1 MDAHLYRRA
10 RGLAPLAQLAA
21 GILASQ
27 IASPLLADEPPA
39 LFPSHATIQVGDE
52 PIGRSPYEDWT
63 DQGMQPLPDRQARQD
78 DITIWQAN
86 LINAAYGGYGWRE
99 DEHYCAGCP
108 QGIRKRATPSN
119 THHYCGYYVGGG
131 VPCFGEGRYF
141 DEGTWG
147 WDYLGI
153 TFPKK
158 VGLQWTHW
166 RYQGGTGA
174 YKTDGPHIPHH

>member
-1 MDAHLYRRA
+1 MDAQFCSLVRECGRA
-10 RGLAPLAQLAA
+10 TVVVFAILLTAASLVASEPGAQK
-21 GILASQ
+21 
-27 IASPLLADEPPA
+27 
-39 LFPSHATIQVGDE
+39 ATIVVVDDLT
-52 PIGRSPYEDWT
+52 GRSPYQDWE
-63 DQGMQPLPDRQARQD
+63 DQGMRPVHDRATLQDEITPL
-78 DITIWQAN
+78 QAN
-86 LINAAYGGYGWRE
+86 LINAAYGGYGWRD
-99 DEHYCAGCP
+99 DEHCCAGCP
-108 QGIRKRATPSN
+108 QCIRKRATPSN

-141 DEGTWG
+141 DEGTFG